1 MCLTADTKLC
11 CCQLCGLLLISIPSC
26 IFTHF
31 LDTPEVSYCSD
42 VASTE
47 WLNNWYPKK
56 FCTIFTFHLRWQFCS
71 ILWSQ
76 NDLNIELLN
85 YDPFSQKKLLVILLA
100 ALSLFQW
107 TFFLL
112 INFMEIMNVL
122 CAWVS
127 HGKVMVLAVWQ
138 HVVWYTATNIF

>member
-1 MCLTADTKLC
+1 M
-11 CCQLCGLLLISIPSC
+11 
-26 IFTHF
+26 
-31 LDTPEVSYCSD
+31 
-42 VASTE
+42 
-47 WLNNWYPKK
+47 
-56 FCTIFTFHLRWQFCS
+56 FCV
-71 ILWSQ
+71 
-76 NDLNIELLN
+76 DLNMELLN
-85 YDPFSQKKLLVILLA
+85 YNPFSQKKLLVILLA

-112 INFMEIMNVL
+112 LLINFMETMNVV